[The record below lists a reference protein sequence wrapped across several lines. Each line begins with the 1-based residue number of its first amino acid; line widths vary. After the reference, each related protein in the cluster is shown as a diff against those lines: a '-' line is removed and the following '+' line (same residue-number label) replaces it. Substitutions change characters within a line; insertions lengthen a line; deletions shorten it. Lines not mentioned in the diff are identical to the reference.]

1 MNFSVFHGRAPL
13 RSLVRRFAL
22 AAATLGAA
30 ASGAAAATPLAQD
43 YSIIFHNPDPE
54 QYVEGCGLVRL
65 DDGVL
70 VAAVPVVPRSQWSR
84 ERRVQRSVI
93 HLLRSED
100 GGRKWQPASEL
111 PYYSAVPWT
120 HQGRLY
126 LFANK
131 PGTDFR
137 NDDLL
142 LLRSEDGG
150 RTWSAPVTLFKGHF
164 WNCHTGMVQRDN
176 RLYWAMGD
184 LSFGMQKRGPR
195 AIAGDLSRDP
205 LQPDAWRISN
215 PVPFPGFPE
224 AMRNS
229 RFADRSSNYLECNV
243 VEVNGRLRILNTVKP
258 HGQTTTNL
266 GGVFDLK
273 DDGRELALSFTQFHP
288 IPGGHL
294 KFCVIR
300 DDASGLFWATSN
312 FAVDGQGVFNWWKEG
327 AKSGGYQG
335 SSGTGGN
342 DRRFLMLLYS
352 LDALNW
358 FQAGCVA
365 QAAKISQSFMY
376 GKLAVDGDDLIVI
389 SRSSINAPNQHDA
402 DHATFHRVR
411 NFRRLALNLVPEPE
425 TPSSRAP
432 SSRK

>member
-1 MNFSVFHGRAPL
+1 MS
-13 RSLVRRFAL
+13 SLFARRFTKILICLCRL
-22 AAATLGAA
+22 ACGGLVLGSVVSAAPA
-30 ASGAAAATPLAQD
+30 ASPLAQD
-43 YSIIFHNPDPE
+43 FSVIFHNPDSE

-65 DDGVL
+65 GEQSL
-70 VAAVPVVPRSQWSR
+70 VAVVPVVPRSKWSR
-84 ERRVQRSVI
+84 ERRMQRSVV
-93 HLLRSED
+93 HLLHSAD
-100 GGRKWQPASEL
+100 GGTTWQPRSDL

-120 HQGRLY
+120 HQGQLY

-142 LLRSEDGG
+142 LLRSGDGG
-150 RTWSAPVTLFKGHF
+150 RTWSAPVTLFQGHF
-164 WNCHTGMVQRDN
+164 WNCHTGMVQHDN

-184 LSFGMQKRGPR
+184 LSFGMQQRGPR

-205 LQPDAWRISN
+205 MEPGAWRISN
-215 PVPFPGFPE
+215 PVPFPGFP
-224 AMRNS
+224 AALRNP
-229 RFADRSSNYLECNV
+229 RFADRTSHYLECNV

-273 DDGRELALSFTQFHP
+273 DDGRDLTLSFTQFHP

-300 DDASGLFWATSN
+300 DEVSRLFWATSN
-312 FAVDGQGVFNWWKEG
+312 FAVDSQGAFNWWKEG
-327 AKSGGYQG
+327 AKSERYQG
-335 SSGTGGN
+335 TAGTGGN

-376 GKLAVDGDDLIVI
+376 GKLAVDGDDIVVI

-402 DHATFHRVR
+402 DYATFHRVHD
-411 NFRRLALNLVPEPE
+411 FRRLALNLVPAPE
-425 TPSSRAP
+425 TPSGKKP
-432 SSRK
+432 